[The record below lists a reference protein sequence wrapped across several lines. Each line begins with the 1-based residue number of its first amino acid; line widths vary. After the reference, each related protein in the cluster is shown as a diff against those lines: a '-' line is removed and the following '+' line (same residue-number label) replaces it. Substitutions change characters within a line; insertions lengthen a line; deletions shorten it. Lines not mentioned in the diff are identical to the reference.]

1 MGHTILEV
9 ISTKMVL
16 NVLRLETFTKRV
28 NVIKKWNTQG
38 LSSGD
43 IQHLVFGEMKKTLTS
58 EVGGTPG
65 ESGHQKKKVS
75 PGGKGDW
82 LGQRLLVGQ
91 SSWDLRGNI
100 RVCQLVAQWWPW
112 AKSGEEWGSNNA
124 LSEFRR
130 EGERSNWRLQQQMPI
145 SLRFFSKGKEKN
157 RV

>member
-1 MGHTILEV
+1 MYGTYNFV
-9 ISTKMVL
+9 SSTEMVL
-16 NVLRLETFTKRV
+16 NILRLETFTKRM

-38 LSSGD
+38 LSPGEV
-43 IQHLVFGEMKKTLTS
+43 QHLVFGKMKKTLTS
-58 EVGGTPG
+58 EVEGTPG
-65 ESGHQKKKVS
+65 ESGHQEKKVF

-82 LGQRLLVGQ
+82 LGQRLLAGR
-91 SSWDLRGNI
+91 SSWGPRRYI
-100 RVCQLVAQWWPW
+100 RVCQLVAQLWPR

-145 SLRFFSKGKEKN
+145 ALRFFSQGKEKN